1 MSNYNEIIENL
12 KSLSLEELEAAKAE
26 LSQEF
31 TPLHEKFSNGEKTR
45 DIVEQMV
52 TLGNAFDAVEA
63 EMSERV
69 AEEAELSLAA
79 EEAANKIKRA
89 TKADKGNEEE
99 STPNG
104 DEDIPGEDTPAKPK
118 EEEKKEIKEDVKFA
132 ADTEAPEDKPEEEDS
147 EKVEEFA
154 PAPVEEVEE
163 EAEKAEAE
171 ADRAA
176 DEADR
181 AEDVA
186 EDVEAVAVDVVEPG
200 LDEEEDFSSKD
211 PEKDQ
216 EASELSLI
224 HI

>member
-104 DEDIPGEDTPAKPK
+104 DEDIPGEDTPPSPRKRRRRRSGR
-118 EEEKKEIKEDVKFA
+118 
-132 ADTEAPEDKPEEEDS
+132 T
-147 EKVEEFA
+147 
-154 PAPVEEVEE
+154 
-163 EAEKAEAE
+163 
-171 ADRAA
+171 
-176 DEADR
+176 
-181 AEDVA
+181 
-186 EDVEAVAVDVVEPG
+186 
-200 LDEEEDFSSKD
+200 
-211 PEKDQ
+211 
-216 EASELSLI
+216 
-224 HI
+224 